1 MPLREPMSPYW
12 QDRLHGATAHGVISQ
27 ECTNKGRT
35 LLFDLDYG
43 KIYQRRLPAVG
54 DR

>member
-1 MPLREPMSPYW
+1 MSLLAT
-12 QDRLHGATAHGVISQ
+12 DHGAISQ

-43 KIYQRRLPAVG
+43 KEIH
-54 DR
+54 